1 MIAVHPSRCPHGAP
15 TTRLGRVSEQA
26 AEPTAPESCAACRGS
41 GSVISNLGGEP
52 HQLAC
57 PWCDGGGV
65 VLGGH
70 DAQAH
75 WRAQQP
81 SERA

>member
-1 MIAVHPSRCPHGAP
+1 
-15 TTRLGRVSEQA
+15 VSEEA
-26 AEPTAPESCAACRGS
+26 AEPAVPQSCSACRGS

-52 HQLAC
+52 HEQPC

-65 VLGGH
+65 VLPDH

-75 WRAQQP
+75 WREPRPPDAG
-81 SERA
+81 